1 MAQSTARATFAKNLF
16 ETAGIVTVAGPVDEF
31 AAAGTNVACL
41 CSSDPVYA
49 EAGEPAAA
57 ALRAAGAAYVFVA
70 GRKLGLAGV
79 DEEIGVGSDVLDV
92 VTRTL
97 DLLGV
102 EPDHGPTSPGVKE
115 MAS

>member
-1 MAQSTARATFAKNLF
+1 MLDLDYRPMFWESREAAREQVARAL
-16 ETAGIVTVAGPVDEF
+16 GHV
-31 AAAGTNVACL
+31 NVAVGNLDECL
-41 CSSDPVYA
+41 TAV
-49 EAGEPAAA
+49 GESEPRAAAA

-102 EPDHGPTSPGVKE
+102 EPDRTDTGVKE